1 MPTQAEGTSPRACGG
16 AGLTVACVET
26 SPSMRL
32 PPKMSAWFVSG
43 HDCTCKSQA
52 PVCEPEVGG
61 PAA

>member
-1 MPTQAEGTSPRACGG
+1 M
-16 AGLTVACVET
+16 ACVET

-61 PAA
+61 QAA